1 MVKGLEESLPRSSDS
16 NDRSIGAIIAKVIK
30 KLDEA
35 KAKKKR
41 LLWQLRMREVVEP
54 LRRKSEKKGEEASTY
69 TSLEVVVVT
78 STIK

>member
-30 KLDEA
+30 KLDAA